1 MQCKKIFMNTPNTFS
16 VRKESLCL
24 NPEITSK
31 VLASIFQYS
40 LNIGQLPEKIWK
52 IANVVPV
59 HKKDSR
65 EDPGNFSLIC
75 LTSISCKMLEHIVLS
90 NIHDNLEHILN
101 PNQHGLRRGL
111 SCTSQLVTTVNEI
124 MKLVDDDNI
133 VHAVILD
140 ISKAFDKVSHSLLI
154 GKLIKSNIDPY
165 MN

>member
-1 MQCKKIFMNTPNTFS
+1 
-16 VRKESLCL
+16 
-24 NPEITSK
+24 
-31 VLASIFQYS
+31 
-40 LNIGQLPEKIWK
+40 
-52 IANVVPV
+52 
-59 HKKDSR
+59 
-65 EDPGNFSLIC
+65 
-75 LTSISCKMLEHIVLS
+75 MLEHIVLS

>member
-1 MQCKKIFMNTPNTFS
+1 MQKFFMNTPNTFS
-16 VRKESLCL
+16 VRKEGLCL

-31 VLASIFQYS
+31 VLASIIFQYS

-59 HKKDSR
+59 HKKGSR
-65 EDPGNFSLIC
+65 EDPGNFRLIS
-75 LTSISCKMLEHIVLS
+75 LTSISCKMLEHFVLS
-90 NIHDNLEHILN
+90 NIHDDLEHILN